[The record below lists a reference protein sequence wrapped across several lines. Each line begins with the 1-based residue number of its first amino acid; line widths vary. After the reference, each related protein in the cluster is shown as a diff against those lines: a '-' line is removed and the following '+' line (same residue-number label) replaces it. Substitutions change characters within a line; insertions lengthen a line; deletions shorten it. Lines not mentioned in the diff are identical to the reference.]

1 MSMEILSIASYL
13 PSRVMSN
20 TDWEKYLDTS
30 DEWIVSHTG
39 IRERRFA
46 SEDETT
52 ATMATEA
59 AKKTLKKA
67 CISADQINLIV
78 LATASP
84 DYLSFP
90 ATANLV
96 QKAIGAPAS
105 CAAFDLHAA
114 CTGFIYAL
122 SVAQAFLDSSSSDMQ
137 HALVIASETLSRIM
151 DWKDRST
158 AVLFGDGA
166 AAMLVH
172 KSSTRKSV
180 LDYVLHSDGNAEALL
195 RPKGGVRHHEFSCL
209 EETYLKMDGRLVYNF
224 AVHSLGEVIQE
235 ILTRNKLEFS
245 DISWV
250 IPHQANHRIIEAMC
264 RRRNWQ
270 IDKFFMNLEHTGNT
284 SAASV
289 PLALCEMEEKGLL
302 QHGQKLILAGFG
314 AGLTWG
320 ATLVEW

>member
-1 MSMEILSIASYL
+1 MSTEILSIASYL
-13 PSRVMSN
+13 PSSIMKN
-20 TDWEKYLDTS
+20 QDWVEHLDTS

-39 IRERRFA
+39 IRERHFA
-46 SEDETT
+46 PENETT

-59 AKKTLKKA
+59 AKKALAKA
-67 CISADQINLIV
+67 GVSAEKVNLIV

-96 QKAIGAPAS
+96 QKALGVPSS

-122 SVAQAFLDSSSSDMQ
+122 SVAHAFLSSSSDMEY
-137 HALVIASETLSRIM
+137 ALVIASETLSRIM

-172 KSSTRKSV
+172 KSASRNSV

-195 RPKGGVRHHEFSCL
+195 RPKGGAYCHKFDSV
-209 EETYLKMDGRLVYNF
+209 EETFLKMDGRLVYNF

-235 ILTRNKLEFS
+235 ILTRSHLEFS
-245 DISWV
+245 DIAWV
-250 IPHQANHRIIEAMC
+250 VPHQANFRIIEAMC
-264 RRRNWQ
+264 GRRHWDVDR
-270 IDKFFMNLEHTGNT
+270 FFMNLEYIGNT
-284 SAASV
+284 SAASIPV
-289 PLALCEMEEKGLL
+289 ALAEMEEKNLL
-302 QHGQKLILAGFG
+302 KPGQRLILAGFG

-320 ATLVEW
+320 AALVEW